1 MSQEVI
7 DYFNEHA
14 KTAINRCHDRVA
26 DLKFFERV
34 KGRLAAG
41 EDLSGELPPLKNVK
55 SSDAILVVEKL
66 IKRCYEDMADFWKIP
81 SSDSIQSKVSYE
93 LKDDELLPRFSAAYR
108 IKTDVGIVTFTLAS
122 KGNHVDLDV
131 DTGSVKDKDTTTA
144 LKEVSGLLLFARL
157 QQRWRPCRYFL
168 SMPYIKTEN

>member
-26 DLKFFERV
+26 DLKFFEGV

-41 EDLSGELPPLKNVK
+41 EDLSGELPKLKQVK
-55 SSDAILVVEKL
+55 SKDAILVVEKL
-66 IKRCYEDMADFWKIP
+66 IKRCYDDMAGYWEIP
-81 SSDSIQSKVSYE
+81 SSGGIECTVAYE
-93 LKDDELLPRFSAAYR
+93 ITESEIIPRFSGAYR
-108 IKTDVGIVTFTLAS
+108 IKTEVGAVTFTLAS

-131 DTGSVKDKDTTTA
+131 DTGSVKNKDTTTA
-144 LKEVSGLLLFARL
+144 LKEVSQQLLIARL
-157 QQRWRPCRYFL
+157 
-168 SMPYIKTEN
+168 SAK